1 MGEAARSAEGGR
13 PHQPSPL
20 ATAAY
25 LVHLCVVARPDHTD
39 LSQLRGRM
47 LRRSLTISEARV
59 WSAIKNKALGVRF
72 RRQVPIGPWIVD
84 FACLDPKLVVE
95 IDDESHLHR
104 AETGRTRYLER
115 MGFTVLRFWNVD
127 VAKELEGVVG
137 TIENWVEALRAGLD
151 PEV

>member
-1 MGEAARSAEGGR
+1 
-13 PHQPSPL
+13 
-20 ATAAY
+20 
-25 LVHLCVVARPDHTD
+25 
-39 LSQLRGRM
+39 M

-84 FACLDPKLVVE
+84 FACLNPKLVVE

-104 AETGRTRYLER
+104 AEIRRTRYLER